1 MKKEW
6 TLEQWHWWQQ
16 DKILGQNFTSFSDS
30 SQVLEL
36 LSKYDKSEI
45 YIKKKKKKQIQN
57 SFTFLSDFC
66 F

>member
-45 YIKKKKKKQIQN
+45 YIKKKKKKKANTKQ
-57 SFTFLSDFC
+57 FYLS
-66 F
+66 